1 VPAVPAAAGTN
12 LTAWTAEERTVVMKL
27 NDVNKGIHKRR
38 KRLRIGRGPGSGRG
52 KTSGR
57 GHKGQGQLAG
67 WSAPSIFEGGRSP
80 IIRRIPKRGFHNRH
94 GRIVKSINVSDL
106 ETAFEA
112 GAEVTLDLLRSSG
125 VAKGI
130 WQELKILGDGTLTKS
145 LKVSA
150 HAFSKQAREKIL
162 AAGGSVTEVPGPA
175 PLVKG
180 PKKAAHVAKSSVAQ
194 STSPETTASE

>member
-1 VPAVPAAAGTN
+1 
-12 LTAWTAEERTVVMKL
+12 MKI
-27 NDVNKGIHKRR
+27 NDVNKGIHKNR

-80 IIRRIPKRGFHNRH
+80 IIRRIPKRGFNNRH

-106 ETAFEA
+106 ETAFDA
-112 GAEVTLDLLRSSG
+112 GAEVTLELLRSSG

-130 WQELKILGDGTLTKS
+130 WQEIKILGDGNLSKS
-145 LKVSA
+145 LAVSA
-150 HAFSKQAREKIL
+150 HRFSEQAREKIV
-162 AAGGSVTEVPGPA
+162 AAGGSVIEIAGPA
-175 PLVKG
+175 PVVKG
-180 PKKAAHVAKSSVAQ
+180 QKKAKQAAQ
-194 STSPETTASE
+194 SASPTAGDSE